1 MRLLGCGRPII
12 SFALCLCVIKIT
24 RLLYFLNI
32 FEIRFCF
39 ILQSDRSLKNFNFD
53 SALAG
58 TALGLVKEILC
69 ELQYRWRMRRLSGI
83 EIALFGTAEKPLSL
97 LDNAE

>member
-1 MRLLGCGRPII
+1 MI
-12 SFALCLCVIKIT
+12 SFALCLCVIKNQVFVFSQHFRDKVLFHSAI
-24 RLLYFLNI
+24 
-32 FEIRFCF
+32 
-39 ILQSDRSLKNFNFD
+39 RSLKVFIFD

-83 EIALFGTAEKPLSL
+83 EIALKKNRIIIPDSGETSELTGHRDK
-97 LDNAE
+97 